1 MNLQSVSA
9 IFRFNNCLVKR
20 FASTGNESIRNG
32 LVGMVGRT
40 PLVRINNIS
49 DETGCEIL
57 AKAEMCN
64 GGGSVKDRAA
74 LYLIKDAVKKGLKPG
89 GTIVEGTA
97 GTFYFNSLKTFP

>member
-1 MNLQSVSA
+1 MSAVIAHRSATYSFNLRRLFSNDV
-9 IFRFNNCLVKR
+9 
-20 FASTGNESIRNG
+20 TTIRNG

-40 PLVRINNIS
+40 PLVRLNKIS

-74 LYLIKDAVKKGLKPG
+74 YFLIKDALSQGKIKPG

-97 GTFYFNSLKTFP
+97 GWFGLLVYFN